1 MPELIEYQRRFAA
14 ALLGLPCVD
23 PWLAAHPAIE
33 VHRRTVLLGLE
44 NALALSFPTIKQ
56 LTGPEYFERLV
67 SEFARRCPPRSAV
80 LYDYGAELPYFL
92 EAFPGVEGYPY
103 FRDVARFDWVVDQT
117 AHHVADRFRSARAI
131 PGYGRMRLPA
141 SLTCARFDYAVDLIR
156 DAVESERDGDL
167 QAGDVRPNPR
177 WLVLWHSS
185 EGASV
190 KALSVIAWHILNDLA
205 LGYDGASVLER
216 AAERYDATQVFHAWR
231 DEILPSSFV
240 RFN

>member
-1 MPELIEYQRRFAA
+1 MPELIEYQRSFAA
-14 ALLGLPCVD
+14 TLLGLPCVD

-44 NALALSFPTIKQ
+44 NALALSFPTVKQ

-67 SEFARRCPPRSAV
+67 SEFASRCPPRSAV
-80 LYDYGAELPYFL
+80 LYDYGAELPHFL
-92 EAFPGVEGYPY
+92 AAFPGAEGYPY
-103 FRDVARFDWVVDQT
+103 FCDVARFDWAVDQT
-117 AHHVADRFRSARAI
+117 AHHATDRFGRARAI
-131 PGYGRMRLPA
+131 PGYGRMRLPM

-167 QAGDVRPNPR
+167 QAVDVRPNPR
-177 WLVLWHSS
+177 CLVLWRSS

-190 KALSVIAWHILNDLA
+190 KALSVIAWHILDNLV

-216 AAERYDATQVFHAWR
+216 ATQCSDATQVFRALR
-231 DEILPSSFV
+231 DEILPSSFA
-240 RFN
+240 RLN